1 MGSARIEF
9 ELQSYMMNNVTIPSS
24 DLTGNLPVQS
34 MYVMP
39 SFESMVVQS
48 FGSYFNIYTV
58 IPPTLG
64 GFRGEL
70 SFPRDQQVEQRPEP

>member
-1 MGSARIEF
+1 MDRAGMRSGIDECARCGQGWGQMRSGMDGWMDGWMLI
-9 ELQSYMMNNVTIPSS
+9 
-24 DLTGNLPVQS
+24 
-34 MYVMP
+34 
-39 SFESMVVQS
+39 
-48 FGSYFNIYTV
+48 FNIYTV